1 MVAADTNQPVST
13 KPTGIRVHCES
24 KHVGAPMACRDD
36 VGVSIDG
43 AAVTRYNAL
52 NTKTKDNICNCCL
65 FLCFMVFVSVIVAD
79 IIAFDWAL
87 V

>member
-43 AAVTRYNAL
+43 AAVRAYEAL
-52 NTKTKDNICNCCL
+52 STNTKNTICDW
-65 FLCFMVFVSVIVAD
+65 FLCICFLVVVLIVVAVILA
-79 IIAFDWAL
+79 A
-87 V
+87 